1 MVKKMYIAKYSRGDW
16 DDYYQFPVFVS
27 ADKRKVTNWVTKF
40 NRIHKEYLKMY
51 EPYLSREHSF
61 PWIADEY
68 SEKYGDK
75 WYRLKKINKAFW
87 EEIELR

>member
-1 MVKKMYIAKYSRGDW
+1 MVNKMYIAKYSKGEW
-16 DDYYQFPVFVS
+16 DDHYQVSVFVS
-27 ADKRKVTNWVTKF
+27 DDKRKVTKWVTKF

-51 EPYLSREHSF
+51 EPYLTNEHGF
-61 PWIADEY
+61 PWIDGEHY
-68 SEKYGDK
+68 EKYGDK